1 MSDSLAIKG
10 VGDALLISV
19 PAEEGQE
26 ALATLL
32 GKIDERV
39 DFFRG
44 AHLAIDFT
52 ARDVGAAELGDLR
65 DALSERLISLQ
76 TVLSTS
82 VVTLKAAAD
91 LGLETT
97 LRREPSIEVEDQP
110 LVTELDGE
118 QAAFVQRTM
127 RSGNSIQHPGHV
139 VVLGDVNPGAEIT
152 AGGNVIV
159 WGRLRGVVHAGAAG
173 DETAVVCALDLSP
186 AQLRIAGQIALSPER
201 KGEPRPEV
209 ARIRDGQLVAEPWA
223 LTRMI

>member
-1 MSDSLAIKG
+1 MSNSLAIKG

-19 PAEEGQE
+19 PAGENSAAALKSLLE
-26 ALATLL
+26 A
-32 GKIDERV
+32 IDERV

-44 AHLAIDFT
+44 AHLAVDF
-52 ARDVGAAELGDLR
+52 ADRELGASDLGQLR

-76 TVLSTS
+76 AVLSTS
-82 VVTLKAAAD
+82 GGTLKAAGD
-91 LGLETT
+91 LGLETEI
-97 LRREPSIEVEDQP
+97 RRDPPALEDQP
-110 LVTELDGE
+110 LVTEVDGE

-152 AGGNVIV
+152 AGGNIIV
-159 WGRLRGVVHAGAAG
+159 WGHLRGVAHAGAAG
-173 DETAVVCALDLSP
+173 DESAVVCALDLAP

-201 KGEPRPEV
+201 KGDPRPEI

-223 LTRMI
+223 LSRTT

>member
-19 PAEEGQE
+19 PADDGPE
-26 ALATLL
+26 ALSVLL
-32 GKIDERV
+32 EKIDERV

-44 AHLAIDFT
+44 AHLAV
-52 ARDVGAAELGDLR
+52 DVAGRELHASELGGLR
-65 DALSERLISLQ
+65 DALSERLISL
-76 TVLSTS
+76 TAVLSTS
-82 VVTLKAAAD
+82 ETTLKAAAN
-91 LGLETT
+91 LGLDTT
-97 LRREPSIEVEDQP
+97 LARETAVEIEDEP

-118 QAAFVQRTM
+118 LAAFIQRTM

-139 VVLGDVNPGAEIT
+139 VVLGDVNPGAEII

-173 DETAVVCALDLSP
+173 DESAVVCALDLAP

-201 KGEPRPEV
+201 KGDPKPEV
-209 ARIRDGQLVAEPWA
+209 ARIRDGQLVAESWM
-223 LTRMI
+223 LSRKI